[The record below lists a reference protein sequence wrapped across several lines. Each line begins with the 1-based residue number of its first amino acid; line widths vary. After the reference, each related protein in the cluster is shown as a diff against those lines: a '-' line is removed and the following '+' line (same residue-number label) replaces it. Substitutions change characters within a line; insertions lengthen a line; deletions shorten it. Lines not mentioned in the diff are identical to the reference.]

1 MESLFGT
8 SSSNIQLTVLP
19 HVRTARLV
27 AEAQNSQSSWTG
39 NGLDGT
45 SFELPVDETATAA
58 RQQLV

>member
-1 MESLFGT
+1 MR
-8 SSSNIQLTVLP
+8 TV
-19 HVRTARLV
+19 RLV
-27 AEAQNSQSSWTG
+27 AEAQNSQSSWTV